1 MSSIPQPT
9 ALPGARS
16 AVSIRRF
23 VNDEIA
29 HLATLLDPDDRKR
42 YDFICECGDLGCQRT
57 APLTVA
63 QYQASPPGAV
73 VGHPVLVA

>member
-42 YDFICECGDLGCQRT
+42 YDFIASAVISAANGQR
-57 APLTVA
+57 P
-63 QYQASPPGAV
+63 
-73 VGHPVLVA
+73 